1 MKTIFGRSG
10 GQVVVLYAG
19 VAAVLIGALALCAD
33 VSVMYVNWQRAQKVA
48 DAAVIAGANYL
59 KSYAASTGY
68 VFAGP
73 AGTGCSGQPDDASKA
88 ACTYAVDNGL
98 DASTLTI
105 TDTDTSIHVVAQ
117 QTGLPFFFAKAIGM
131 GTYSVAASA
140 SAKSGGPVTTVNQGL
155 FPVGL
160 QCNTPCSSASFVGGE
175 SVTFGA
181 KFVTTVIN
189 CSPGVGACPANGNW
203 DWLALDGGGASSLG
217 NDIANGA
224 SGSYSIGTGGS
235 CPSGSTCTIS
245 SSPGNKA
252 NSGQVKNPLKARLNS
267 CPSLTTDPCADGG
280 NPNDIPAGDP
290 CLVVVPAVDFGIPQ
304 CKGACT
310 MVIQAFALVYLESDS
325 TASSLD
331 GCYVNGIAP
340 TSVSGPGGTTN
351 LGATTPP
358 TMSQ

>member
-1 MKTIFGRSG
+1 MKTIFGRPG

-140 SAKSGGPVTTVNQGL
+140 SAKSGGPVETVNQGL

-160 QCNTPCSSASFVGGE
+160 QCATGCSNLSTLGGE
-175 SVTFGA
+175 PVTFGT
-181 KFVTTVIN
+181 KFVDTVIN
-189 CSPGVGACPANGNW
+189 ASGNW
-203 DWLALDGGGASSLG
+203 EWLSLTQNGASSLG
-217 NDIANGA
+217 SVIANGA
-224 SGSYSIGTGGS
+224 PGSYTIGD
-235 CPSGSTCTIS
+235 TIS
-245 SSPGNKA
+245 TAPGNKG
-252 NSGQVKNPLKARLNS
+252 NSGPVKKAVSDRLNS
-267 CPSLTTDPCADGG
+267 CPALTTDPCADGG

-290 CLVVVPAVDFGIPQ
+290 CLVVVPAVDF
-304 CKGACT
+304 KGCT
-310 MVIQAFALVYLESDS
+310 GNCNMAIEGFALVYLES
-325 TASSLD
+325 TTTNSSLS
-331 GCYVNGIAP
+331 GCFVNGIAP
-340 TSVSGPGGTTN
+340 TSVSSSGATQ